1 MKFLLPLHRK
11 LFLSHFLALLVVC
24 GTIGTYIYLSAVE
37 NLKTSLQSRLK
48 NSAALLSEILD
59 AARLD
64 EIQGEAAQ
72 TLPAYQEDLDL
83 LRAFRRS
90 NPDIAYLYVMRRV
103 ADRVYFVLDSDE
115 TDRQALPG
123 REYVESVPAMLE
135 GFSHPSVDDDI
146 VTDEWGATLSGYAP
160 VKNGEG
166 RYLIGIDMDATQVA
180 KKFQNLHFSALTALL
195 LGVVLAVFLSRFLAA
210 QVTTR
215 IRLLI
220 RRCQAIAEGELEGQ
234 VAPGQ
239 GDELDAL
246 IRTINTMS
254 TRLAESLEHRRQAQE
269 ALRLANEDLEMRI
282 RERTRDLEEANRKLH
297 REIEIH
303 NETMG
308 ALRVSEERYREL
320 ADLLPQPVF
329 EADTN
334 GCLSFL
340 NRAAFDAFGY
350 VWRDIEDGLSLQRIF
365 AGEEVAQLLLA
376 SSPGTDG
383 DRVDSAELTARR
395 KDGSPFPVLVYTS
408 PIMNEDRHEGL
419 RGIVIDISE
428 HKFMEG
434 ELLKAQKLESIG
446 ILAGGIA
453 HDFNNLLTAILGNI
467 SLAHSLVGSE
477 SRLSKLMNDAEKA
490 SLQARNL
497 TRQLISLVDDGAPLK
512 CTSAIGEFI
521 RDAAQL
527 ALSGSN
533 VKCHFHLAENL
544 WPLYCD
550 PGQIHQLAASLV
562 MNAKDFMPEGG
573 MVEIGAANLEVAPG
587 EVPSLKPG
595 RYVKLSIKDHGV
607 GIAAKDLPKVFDPY
621 FSTKERGT
629 QKGMGL
635 GLTIAYAII
644 KRHEGH
650 ISIQSTPG
658 MGTEVQVYLPASAE
672 KPPEAPRPS
681 ESPLPSVKG
690 RILYMDDDDMV
701 RNLTQEMLHYIGY
714 EVQVARD
721 GAEAIQ
727 RYQEA
732 RARRL
737 PFDLVILDLTVRAGM
752 GAKETIK
759 ALQKTDASVRAVVA
773 SGYADDPVVAAYAE
787 HGFVGAVTKPYQLE
801 KLGEVLRA
809 LIQGPTG

>member
-1 MKFLLPLHRK
+1 MK
-11 LFLSHFLALLVVC
+11 
-24 GTIGTYIYLSAVE
+24 
-37 NLKTSLQSRLK
+37 
-48 NSAALLSEILD
+48 
-59 AARLD
+59 
-64 EIQGEAAQ
+64 
-72 TLPAYQEDLDL
+72 
-83 LRAFRRS
+83 
-90 NPDIAYLYVMRRV
+90 
-103 ADRVYFVLDSDE
+103 
-115 TDRQALPG
+115 
-123 REYVESVPAMLE
+123 
-135 GFSHPSVDDDI
+135 
-146 VTDEWGATLSGYAP
+146 
-160 VKNGEG
+160 
-166 RYLIGIDMDATQVA
+166 
-180 KKFQNLHFSALTALL
+180 
-195 LGVVLAVFLSRFLAA
+195 
-210 QVTTR
+210 
-215 IRLLI
+215 
-220 RRCQAIAEGELEGQ
+220 
-234 VAPGQ
+234 
-239 GDELDAL
+239 
-246 IRTINTMS
+246 
-254 TRLAESLEHRRQAQE
+254 
-269 ALRLANEDLEMRI
+269 
-282 RERTRDLEEANRKLH
+282 
-297 REIEIH
+297 
-303 NETMG
+303 
-308 ALRVSEERYREL
+308 EERR
-320 ADLLPQPVF
+320 
-329 EADTN
+329 
-334 GCLSFL
+334 
-340 NRAAFDAFGY
+340 
-350 VWRDIEDGLSLQRIF
+350 
-365 AGEEVAQLLLA
+365 
-376 SSPGTDG
+376 
-383 DRVDSAELTARR
+383 
-395 KDGSPFPVLVYTS
+395 
-408 PIMNEDRHEGL
+408 EGL
-419 RGIVIDISE
+419 RGIIIDISE
-428 HKFMEG
+428 QKFMAG

-446 ILAGGIA
+446 VLAGGIA

-467 SLAHSLVGSE
+467 SLAHSLVSSE
-477 SRLSKLMNDAEKA
+477 SRLSKLMSDAEKA

-497 TRQLISLVDDGAPLK
+497 TRQLISLVDGSAPLK
-512 CTSAIGEFI
+512 CTSAIGESI

-533 VKCHFHLAENL
+533 VKCRFNLAEDL

-550 PGQIHQLAASLV
+550 PGQIHQLVASLV
-562 MNAKDFMPEGG
+562 MNARDFMPGGG

-595 RYVKLSIKDHGV
+595 RYIKLSIKDQGV

-650 ISIQSTPG
+650 ISIQSTLG

-672 KPPEAPRPS
+672 KPPEAPRPTG
-681 ESPLPSVKG
+681 SPLPSVKG

-737 PFDLVILDLTVRAGM
+737 PFDLVILDLTVRTGM

-759 ALQKTDASVRAVVA
+759 ALRKTDASVRAVVA